1 MKHDYQLPAFVV
13 AAGGDGVFHIEDED
27 AVVVD
32 LAVVKADGLIDLYA
46 KFAAHTARVHTLSAV
61 SSASCGG
68 VGVSLDGGVSRP
80 HADDLAVAV
89 K

>member
-1 MKHDYQLPAFVV
+1 MKFAV

-32 LAVVKADGLIDLYA
+32 LAVVKADGLIDLHA
-46 KFAAHTARVHTLSAV
+46 KFAAHTVRVHTLSAV
-61 SSASCGG
+61 ASASCGR
-68 VGVSLDGGVSRP
+68 VGVSLDGGVSGP